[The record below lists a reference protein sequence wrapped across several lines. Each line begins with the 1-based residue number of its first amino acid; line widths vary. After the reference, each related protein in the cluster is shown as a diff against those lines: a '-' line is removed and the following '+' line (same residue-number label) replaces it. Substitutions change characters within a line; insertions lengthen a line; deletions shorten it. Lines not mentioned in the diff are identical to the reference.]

1 MTPEANHLL
10 VGTIRKPHG
19 LRGELVVQ
27 LDTDRPA
34 TAFRRGRELQVGDAN
49 GALLG
54 RTLTVA
60 GSRPFKG
67 GILLATKEHTTLSE
81 VEELRGKALF
91 MAQEDAD
98 PLGPEEVFYHDLPG
112 MKVIH
117 DGEVVGT
124 VSDLVETAGPE
135 LLVVKR
141 SGMGDLLV
149 PMVKEMVKR
158 VDREER
164 IIEIDPPAGLL
175 EL

>member
-1 MTPEANHLL
+1 MTPEAKHLL

-34 TAFRRGRELQVGDAN
+34 TAFRRGRELQIGEGD
-49 GALLG
+49 GRLTG

-60 GSRPFKG
+60 GTRPFKG
-67 GILLATKEHTTLSE
+67 GILLATSEHASLSE
-81 VEELRGKALF
+81 VENLRGKALF
-91 MAQEDAD
+91 MALEDAE
-98 PLGPEEVFYHDLPG
+98 PLGPDEVFYHDLPG
-112 MKVIH
+112 MKVVH
-117 DGEVVGT
+117 AGEVIGT

-141 SGMGDLLV
+141 PEAGDLLV
-149 PMVKEMVKR
+149 PMVKEMVTR
-158 VDREER
+158 VDREQR
-164 IIEIDPPAGLL
+164 VIEIDPPPGLL